1 MILSLLFT
9 DPLIFFAIF
18 LALVVAISIHEFS
31 HVFAAWSM
39 GDDTGASLGRL
50 TINPLAHLDLWGTLA
65 MLLIGFGW
73 GKPAPYNPNN
83 LRDRKWGETKV
94 ALAGPISNLIL
105 LVFFVIVYK
114 FLINY
119 TSLGAENLLI
129 QFLFYLIIIN
139 INLIIFNLIPL
150 PPLDGSKV
158 LLDLLRSPRF
168 DKFRFLLE
176 TRGPAILFFL
186 IILDSLSSYSILG
199 HIFNFVYFS
208 VLKLL

>member
-1 MILSLLFT
+1 LLFT

>member
-1 MILSLLFT
+1 
-9 DPLIFFAIF
+9 
-18 LALVVAISIHEFS
+18 VVAISIHEFS
-31 HVFAAWSM
+31 HVFAAWSLD
-39 GDDTGASLGRL
+39 DDTGASLGRL
-50 TINPLAHLDLWGTLA
+50 TINPLVHLDPWGTLA

-83 LRDRKWGETKV
+83 LRDKKWGETKV

-105 LVFFVIVYK
+105 LVFFVIIYK
-114 FLINY
+114 LLINY

-158 LLDLLRSPRF
+158 LLDLLRSSRF
-168 DKFRFLLE
+168 DRFRFLLE
-176 TRGPAILFFL
+176 TKGPAILFFL